1 MKAGSKRPP
10 PRFAIAQEASIIAW
24 PTAARLSARPRTDG
38 ASAIP
43 IGP

>member
-1 MKAGSKRPP
+1 MNAASKRPP
-10 PRFAIAQEASIIAW
+10 PRLAIAQEASIIAC
-24 PTAARLSARPRTDG
+24 PIAARRTARPRSDG

>member
-10 PRFAIAQEASIIAW
+10 PRLAIAQEASIIAW
-24 PTAARLSARPRTDG
+24 PTAPRRSAPPRSEG

-43 IGP
+43 IGT